1 MHIPLTYNIRNLL
14 VRRTSTAMTV
24 LGIAAVV
31 AVFIGL
37 NALSRGL
44 QEAFVS
50 SGEPDNVIVLRQ
62 GAQVE
67 TSSAV
72 TRQGLH
78 IIRYLDGIAVTERG
92 EPLVS
97 PEVVVLVNLR
107 RRADNEPANVLVRG
121 LSPQGFALRPGV
133 RLVAGRSPSP
143 GRRELMAARRMA
155 ERFRDLGLG
164 ERVRLAKGH
173 WTVVGIFDAG
183 RTAFASEVWGDAL
196 EIAEEFDRAD
206 FSSVLMRTT
215 GPAARGAV
223 IRRIRDDQRLHL
235 KALPEPAY
243 YEEQTRSA
251 APIKVLGGFIAT
263 LMAIGACFAVMNTM
277 YAAVAWRG
285 REIATLRVLGF
296 PRRSILASFLLESLL
311 LAAAGG
317 ALGCALALPI
327 HGISTGTANWRTFSE
342 VVFAFRIT
350 PDLLLGGFGF
360 ALAMGAL
367 GGILPARLAA
377 RQAIVRSLRAA

>member
-1 MHIPLTYNIRNLL
+1 MKIPLKYNIRNLL

-78 IIRYLDGIAVTERG
+78 IIRYLDGIAATEQG

-97 PEVVVLVNLR
+97 PEVVALVNLR

-121 LSPQGFALRPGV
+121 LSPHGYALRQGL
-133 RLVAGRSPSP
+133 RIVAGRSPRP
-143 GRRELMAARRMA
+143 GRRELMVGERMA
-155 ERFRDLGLG
+155 ERFQDLGLG

-183 RTAFASEVWGDAL
+183 RTAFASEIWGDAL
-196 EIAEEFDRAD
+196 EIAEEFDRAE

-215 GPAARGAV
+215 GPAAQAAV
-223 IRRIRDDQRLHL
+223 IRRIREDQRLHL
-235 KALPEPAY
+235 KPLAEPAY

-285 REIATLRVLGF
+285 REIATLQVLGF
-296 PRRSILASFLLESLL
+296 GRRSILASFFLESLL

-317 ALGCALALPI
+317 LLGCALALPI

-350 PDLLLGGFGF
+350 PDLLLRGFLF
-360 ALAMGAL
+360 ALGMGAL

-377 RQAIVRSLRAA
+377 RTVIVRSLRAV